1 MATILEFHRPDD
13 AASHFDQPPDGLLGK
28 IIIFPG
34 VKIERPLSDEP
45 QHTESTNRRRCRA
58 LRRSPAL
65 EG

>member
-13 AASHFDQPPDGLLGK
+13 AAAHFDQPLDGLSGK

-45 QHTESTNRRRCRA
+45 QHTESTNRRRLPRTRKKSRA
-58 LRRSPAL
+58 
-65 EG
+65 